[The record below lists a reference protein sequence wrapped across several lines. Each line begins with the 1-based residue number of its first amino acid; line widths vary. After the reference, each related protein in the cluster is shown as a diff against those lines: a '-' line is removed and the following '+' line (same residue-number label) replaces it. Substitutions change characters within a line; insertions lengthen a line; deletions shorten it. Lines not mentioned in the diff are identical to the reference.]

1 MVDPGLAPAL
11 KLLQPL
17 VSAVGGRVA
26 RLKAERAALAG
37 AEAPQLLRDSLQAT
51 LRRLRGGRI
60 EDSWW
65 QQLVD
70 DLEHKSIAPDWL
82 RAEAVRAWLGEH
94 EVADALLELAANDLG
109 SVGVSG
115 EDARGQAEASYS
127 AYTGEDRAAAR
138 SAVETVV
145 SVLIA
150 GYIASI
156 PKDQRPVVGLL
167 QAALRRLPTEPDPVT
182 RRTHSELAEA
192 ELDTLLARRTLA
204 FVESHEE
211 ALGLFYRVTTGDLVA
226 ADPAIRSRIQYW
238 AALLC
243 AAEEDALDTA
253 KQLRADLPSDSA
265 FDLTIIDARIAE
277 ADDDNDTA
285 LRTLRDVDSTEG
297 RSALFGAL
305 ARIYGN
311 RKALSWFEEQHG
323 RERQGFF
330 TPTGWRNWAFAMV
343 KEGRWEEAAER
354 LVPLGPVRATDAGLA
369 QMEGVINAA
378 LLLPPDF
385 RSRVLEDVPL
395 YSGIQLHH
403 TPDVARYHAR
413 ATECF
418 QQLRDQLRDIK
429 HAGFSRYLDWWRLW
443 LRLLS
448 PDADTVQHAR
458 AEIADAMENGFRAVS
473 LAPLVW
479 TFHLEFDTGPLMAWL
494 DGRRELGGLNAEER
508 VAEWVAKSQTM
519 SPAEF
524 LAYLADHRAQLEAV
538 IPTATLVILEC
549 EGCIG
554 TDQLERA
561 RSIAENAKDR
571 LGKGDY
577 GRLLAVIESAGGVD
591 PLARLEAA
599 YNNDKSLQNLKAL
612 VAYLHKANDF
622 GRLRVRARELFERE
636 RTVANARLVALSEG
650 RAPGASSGASLE
662 FLISIPDLISVDDD
676 LQALKAQALFTDGR
690 FEDAKVLNDVLLQ
703 GRSVWQDTEL
713 DVYLALHMG
722 EWERLAAILDAEWE
736 NRDRH
741 NARTLMQLAHLAAEG
756 GASDERAIGLG
767 RLAVERAGDDARV
780 LVGTYMLHV
789 RLGQED
795 KVDPSW
801 LSKAAAE
808 SAPTGPVRQV
818 SLDALVADVL
828 PKRRA
833 YLDEVTKQLA
843 AGRFPISVAASQ
855 LNVPLMS
862 IFVQAADENERV
874 RDGRHRGILP
884 IVSGSRG
891 PVTIKESWTV
901 GLDLTSIL
909 LLKRLGLLD
918 RTLDTLGKVML
929 SPDVFTA
936 LFTERHMAR
945 FHQPSQIRK
954 AQELETECDSGRIRC
969 FSKKVPANSE
979 LSSEVGPQLAA
990 LLVEARSLGATVVCD
1005 RPIYKVDSLL
1015 SREAAI
1021 GNLQDLLVSPLELCE
1036 DMWQS
1041 GKLASDALNKARR
1054 LLPNRPWRR
1063 ERRSGTLDTP
1073 IYVDGL
1079 ALYLLQDARVLGAV
1093 TAAGLDVR
1101 IHQDVLTD
1109 SRRLGRTGA
1118 VAEQLVEQVEDIR
1131 STLRAAI
1138 QEGKASLLGR
1148 EEHRSSDADGGVS
1161 AWVSTQSLMQGAD
1174 RCDAVCI
1181 DERTFNALGGVSGGT
1196 GRTVPIVC
1204 TIDVLREMR
1213 RRAAISKDEY
1223 WTALHK
1229 LRCGGF
1235 VFVPADAE
1243 EVGVRARQA
1252 VSDSQ
1257 VVVETVELRMIRQ
1270 ATARAEIDE
1279 MGTPAEMVVISRGML
1294 QTAVMTIRDLW
1305 ADADVPTEVAARLSD
1320 RLWRQLMEMPFGSVG
1335 SGSADAVRRRR
1346 DWFSVSLGLLL
1357 WPVVALSEERR
1368 LEYSRWVWNR
1378 VEGLQAAN
1386 AHAIQQI
1393 VRSVRTQMEAME
1405 EHRELVGHLFLAQL
1419 PYKLRQEVIK
1429 ENPAFAKA
1437 CGFETR
1443 SVLTVEG
1450 GLEIETTTLLSVS
1463 REALRCRSVTS
1474 TLDVTGRTVEIAP
1487 LAVRTGV
1494 EIRWTDGE
1502 TSRSAYMPDLAL
1514 LASATA
1520 TRRRALRRLV
1530 ARVGPTAANV
1540 HALVERPATNPLPDE
1555 DVALLLRESASGF
1568 ASIQNQCRQTV
1579 RSGRFG
1585 VEDIVPDSVAYF
1597 EDLVGPPPGVLGTDA
1612 YVRGTLVPY
1621 RKTLLR
1627 RDLRKGLELAL
1638 LGALRDDLCPG
1649 RWLTRYKNDR
1659 VCGALDGAQ
1668 RSSNPF
1674 VLLGVLDVA
1683 LYRREDPRFEKLA
1696 VRSLIRLADSQLGRS
1711 DGADRYQ
1718 LLSALSGLVQSR
1730 MVLLPGCATHPNYW
1744 RLACALMHGGWLLDE
1759 LEATGVR
1766 SDIESFLKWLRE
1778 NRPTASYYADAAGA
1792 RTEPM
1797 LYVGQLTAASLR
1809 EEVARRLDLLR
1820 ARHEKAGR
1828 PTSWSDETRA
1838 AWKQVQATV
1847 RNQLFGSPG
1856 PLEGDRRPLRY
1867 IPEGILDAAKRAWT
1881 DRGEVSLLQI
1891 LAFFSQGAQPNG
1903 EDLEAARDCVRQ
1915 IGQSPAAD
1923 GRLPEMAELNFA
1935 SVVAVACRDLPLAD
1949 EVAEALV
1956 RLSSSTSEPPG
1967 VYQIVHL
1974 MVQTAAVNEEKESW
1988 SKWLEARLESVA
2000 RALPGPP
2007 SRALGAFLESLREMQ
2022 AVLPCEEWFHLRAR
2036 AVALSGAA

>member
-1 MVDPGLAPAL
+1 MTDPGLAPAL
-11 KLLQPL
+11 KLLQP
-17 VSAVGGRVA
+17 VVAAAGRA
-26 RLKAERAALAG
+26 AAQLRAERAASG
-37 AEAPQLLRDSLQAT
+37 GREAPQLLRDSLLPT
-51 LRRLRGGRI
+51 VRRLQGGHI
-60 EDSWW
+60 EDAWW
-65 QQLVD
+65 QQLRDYVG
-70 DLEHKSIAPDWL
+70 HQTIAPDWL
-82 RAEAVRAWLGEH
+82 KTDAVRVWLAEEAVAKALLQLAEDDLVGTGVSNEDARAEAEC
-94 EVADALLELAANDLG
+94 
-109 SVGVSG
+109 
-115 EDARGQAEASYS
+115 SYT
-127 AYTGEDRAAAR
+127 AYTGEDRAVAR
-138 SAVETVV
+138 GAVDTMVA
-145 SVLIA
+145 VLIA
-150 GYIASI
+150 GCYATI
-156 PKDQRPVVGLL
+156 PKEQRPVAGLL

-182 RRTHSELAEA
+182 RRTHSDLAEA

-243 AAEEDALDTA
+243 AGEADALDTA
-253 KQLRADLPSDSA
+253 KRLRTDLHSDSA
-265 FDLTIIDARIAE
+265 LDVAIIDARIAE
-277 ADDDNDTA
+277 ADGDNDTA
-285 LRTLRDVDSTEG
+285 LQTLRDVDSTEG

-305 ARIYGN
+305 ARIHGN

-330 TPTGWRNWAFAMV
+330 TPTGWRKWAFAMV
-343 KEGRWEEAAER
+343 EEGRWEEAAEK
-354 LVPLGPVRATDAGLA
+354 LTPLGPVRVTDAGLA

-385 RSRVLEDVPL
+385 RPRVLEDVPL

-403 TPDVARYHAR
+403 TPDAATYHAR

-418 QQLRDQLRDIK
+418 QQLRDQLRDVK
-429 HAGFSRYLDWWRLW
+429 HAGFSRYLEWWGLW

-458 AEIADAMENGFRAVS
+458 AEIADAMENGSRAVS

-479 TFHLEFDTGPLMAWL
+479 TFRLEFDTGPLMAWL

-508 VAEWVAKSQTM
+508 VAEWIAKSQSM

-538 IPTATLVILEC
+538 IPAATLIILEC
-549 EGCIG
+549 EGCIR

-571 LGKGDY
+571 VGKGDY
-577 GRLLAVIESAGGVD
+577 ERLLAAIDSAGGAD
-591 PLARLEAA
+591 LRGRLEAA
-599 YNNDKSLQNLKAL
+599 YRDDKSLQNLKAL
-612 VAYLHKANDF
+612 VAHLQKANDF
-622 GRLRVRARELFERE
+622 DQLQARAHELMERE
-636 RTVANARLVALSEG
+636 RTVENARLVAFSEG
-650 RAPGASSGASLE
+650 GAPGASSGASLE
-662 FLISIPDLISVDDD
+662 FLNSIPDLISMDDD
-676 LQALKAQALFTDGR
+676 LRALKAEALFTHGR
-690 FEDAKVLNDVLLQ
+690 FAEAKALNDVLLQ

-736 NRDRH
+736 NRDKH
-741 NARTLMQLAHLAAEG
+741 DASTLLQLAHLAAEG

-767 RLAVERAGDDARV
+767 RLAVERAGDDARI

-795 KVDPSW
+795 RVDPSW

-808 SAPTGPVRQV
+808 SSPTSPVRPV
-818 SLDALVADVL
+818 ALDALVGDVL
-828 PKRRA
+828 PKRQA

-843 AGRFPISVAASQ
+843 VGRLPISVAATQ
-855 LNVPLMS
+855 FHVPLMS
-862 IFVQAADENERV
+862 VFFQAADENERV

-891 PVTIKESWTV
+891 PVAIDGGWTV

-909 LLKRLGLLD
+909 LLKRLGLLG
-918 RTLDTLGKVML
+918 RALDTLGQVML

-945 FHQPSQIRK
+945 FHQPSQIKK
-954 AQELETECDSGRIRC
+954 AHELETECDSGRIRC
-969 FSKKVPANSE
+969 LSNQATANSE

-1021 GNLQDLLVSPLELCE
+1021 GDLQDLLVSPLELCE
-1036 DMWQS
+1036 DMWQA
-1041 GKLASDALNKARR
+1041 GKLASDALDKARR

-1063 ERRSGTLDTP
+1063 ERRSGTLDRP

-1079 ALYLLQDARVLGAV
+1079 ALHLLQDARVLDSV

-1138 QEGKASLLGR
+1138 QEGKASLLAR
-1148 EEHRSSDADGGVS
+1148 EQDRSSDSDRGVS
-1161 AWVSTQSLMQGAD
+1161 AWDSTQSLMQGAE

-1181 DERTFNALGGVSGGT
+1181 DERTFNALGSVSGGT

-1204 TIDVLREMR
+1204 TLDVLREMR
-1213 RRAAISKDEY
+1213 RRAAISKNEY

-1257 VVVETVELRMIRQ
+1257 VAVETVELRMIRQ

-1279 MGTPAEMVVISRGML
+1279 MGTPAEMVTISRGML
-1294 QTAVMTIRDLW
+1294 QTTVMTIRDLW
-1305 ADADVPTEVAARLSD
+1305 TDADVSTENAARLSD

-1335 SGSADAVRRRR
+1335 SGSADAVQRRR

-1357 WPVVALSEERR
+1357 WPVIALSEERR
-1368 LEYSRWVWNR
+1368 RKYSRWVWNR
-1378 VEGLQAAN
+1378 VERLQAAN
-1386 AHAIQQI
+1386 AHVIQQI
-1393 VRSVRTQMEAME
+1393 VRGVRTQMEAME

-1437 CGFETR
+1437 CGFESR

-1450 GLEIETTTLLSVS
+1450 GLEIETATLLSVS
-1463 REALRCRSVTS
+1463 REALRCGSVTS
-1474 TLDVTGRTVEIAP
+1474 THDVTERTVEIAP
-1487 LAVRTGV
+1487 AAERAGV
-1494 EIRWTDGE
+1494 EIRWTEGE
-1502 TSRSAYMPDLAL
+1502 TSRTAYMPDLAL

-1520 TRRRALRRLV
+1520 TRRRALRRV
-1530 ARVGPTAANV
+1530 VVRVGPTAAKA
-1540 HALVERPATNPLPDE
+1540 HALLERPAAIPLPDE
-1555 DVALLLRESASGF
+1555 DVEFLLRESALGF
-1568 ASIQNQCRQTV
+1568 ASMQRECRQTV
-1579 RSGRFG
+1579 RSGKFS
-1585 VEDIVPDSVAYF
+1585 VEDIVPDSVSYF
-1597 EDLVGPPPGVLGTDA
+1597 EDLVGPPPGALGTNA

-1627 RDLRKGLELAL
+1627 RDLGKGLELAL

-1659 VCGALDGAQ
+1659 VWGALDGAEL
-1668 RSSNPF
+1668 SSNPF
-1674 VLLGVLDVA
+1674 VLLGALDVA
-1683 LYRREDPRFEKLA
+1683 LYRREDPRFEGLA
-1696 VRSLIRLADSQLGRS
+1696 AHLLIRLANPQLGRS

-1718 LLSALSGLVQSR
+1718 LLSALSGLVQR
-1730 MVLLPGCATHPNYW
+1730 RVALLPGCATHPNYW
-1744 RLACALMHGGWLLDE
+1744 RRTCALMHGGWLLDE
-1759 LEATGVR
+1759 LEPTGVR
-1766 SDIESFLKWLRE
+1766 TDFERFLTWLGSNPRITD
-1778 NRPTASYYADAAGA
+1778 RYADTVGA

-1797 LYVGQLTAASLR
+1797 LHAGLLTEWSLR
-1809 EEVARRLDLLR
+1809 DEVLGRLELLR

-1828 PTSWSDETRA
+1828 QTSWSEDTRE
-1838 AWKQVQATV
+1838 AWQRVQSGV
-1847 RNQLFGSPG
+1847 RNQVFGFPG
-1856 PLEGDRRPLRY
+1856 PLEGDRRPSRE
-1867 IPEGILDAAKRAWT
+1867 IPKGVVDAACQACA
-1881 DRGEVSLLQI
+1881 DRDDISRLRI
-1891 LAFFSQGAQPNG
+1891 LATFSQGAKPDRS
-1903 EDLEAARDCVRQ
+1903 ELETAREAVTK
-1915 IGQSPAAD
+1915 IGGKAV
-1923 GRLPEMAELNFA
+1923 GLREINELNFA
-1935 SVVAVACRDLPLAD
+1935 SFVAVGCRELPLGN
-1949 EVAEALV
+1949 EVAEALI
-1956 RLSSSTSEPPG
+1956 RLSSDASEPEI
-1967 VYQIVHL
+1967 VHQIVHL
-1974 MVQTAAVNEEKESW
+1974 MIQTAAVNAEKESW
-1988 SKWLEARLESVA
+1988 SKWLEGRLQSVVK
-2000 RALPGPP
+2000 ALPGPP
-2007 SRALGAFLESLREMQ
+2007 SEALGAFLESLREMQ
-2022 AVLPCEEWFHLRAR
+2022 IVLPCEEWFHLRAR
-2036 AVALSGAA
+2036 AVALSGAV